1 VVGYAI
7 SDESILNYISAL
19 SKSNEVEDVSL
30 KTMELK
36 TFDNETV
43 KERYEVKAFKLVVKL
58 RPPSRKN
65 EPDIEG
71 GE

>member
-1 VVGYAI
+1 M
-7 SDESILNYISAL
+7 EN
-19 SKSNEVEDVSL
+19 VSL